1 MKLVTILSISAVIY
15 VVAGLLLLFG
25 ITKVP
30 GGVGFSADRAANFE
44 AQILGAALIGLGC
57 VNWVLLPSGDLGA
70 RKAIAFGNFIFHC
83 IAMLAVLRLLLLGM
97 LSNVGIGIFG
107 THILLMV
114 AYGYIIFVSRNYC
127 EVRFD

>member
-1 MKLVTILSISAVIY
+1 MKLVTLLSISAVIY

-25 ITKVP
+25 IAKVP
-30 GGVGFSADRAANFE
+30 DGVGFSAERATNIE

-70 RKAIAFGNFIFHC
+70 RKAIAIGNFIFHS
-83 IAMLAVLRLLLLGM
+83 IATLAVLRLLLLGM
-97 LSNVGIGIFG
+97 LTHIGIGIFG